1 MLILLSSDKLDF
13 SHSLGQP
20 ADEAENGLREKFIEK
35 YGEEVYTKASKVVI
49 VEDNF
54 FNVLKDRYGPKLIG
68 EHNDFLD
75 EMIERHLA
83 V

>member
-1 MLILLSSDKLDF
+1 MIILISSDKLNF
-13 SHSLGQP
+13 SYSLGQA
-20 ADEAENGLREKFIEK
+20 ADEVENGLREKFIEK
-35 YGEEVYTKASKVVI
+35 YGEDIYTKASKVVI

-54 FNVLKDRYGPKLIG
+54 FNVIKDRYGPKLIG

-75 EMIERHLA
+75 EMIERHLS

>member
-1 MLILLSSDKLDF
+1 MIILLSSDKLDF
-13 SHSLGQP
+13 SFALGQP
-20 ADEAENGLREKFIEK
+20 ATEVEDGLRKKFIEK

-49 VEDNF
+49 VEENF
-54 FNVLKDRYGPKLIG
+54 FNVIKDRYGPNLIG

-75 EMIERHLA
+75 EMVERHLS

>member
-1 MLILLSSDKLDF
+1 MLIILSSDKLDF
-13 SHSLGQP
+13 SQSLGQP
-20 ADEAENGLREKFIEK
+20 ADETENGLREKFIEK